1 MVKRVVASCSV
12 ALMALLMT
20 SISPGIAHAGGANDY
35 EVHNLVANLMGVAD
49 HTDPNLVNAWGL
61 AAGPTTPWWV
71 ADNET
76 SVSTL
81 YDGTGAAMS
90 LVVGVAG
97 NPTGTVFNGGT
108 GFKVRHGG
116 VSAPSLFL
124 FDTEAGTIRGWNPGV
139 PPPAP
144 STHSFKVVDKSKQDA
159 VFKGLAI
166 ASTHRGD
173 LIYATDFHNGR
184 VDVFDEHFHRVLR
197 DRFVDPQLPKH
208 YAPFGIQTIRGAVFV
223 TYAKQDPNSDDEL
236 HGAGFGFVDK
246 YSLRGRLLARV
257 ASRNALNAPWGLAWA
272 PQSFGKFG
280 GDLLVGNFGD
290 GKINAY
296 AWSNGHYHWEGV
308 LRDAMGSPIS
318 IDGLWALEF
327 GMGGGG
333 ASGPKTTL
341 FFTAGPNDE
350 SEGLFGSIVA
360 TPVY

>member
-12 ALMALLMT
+12 TLMT
-20 SISPGIAHAGGANDY
+20 LLVMAVSPGVAHAGSSNAY
-35 EVHNLVANLMGVAD
+35 QVHNLVADRMGAAD

-81 YDGTGAAMS
+81 YDGTGAAIP
-90 LVVGVAG
+90 LVVSVAG

-108 GFKVRHGG
+108 GFEVHHAG

-139 PPPAP
+139 PPPMP
-144 STHSFKVVDKSKQDA
+144 STMSFKVVDKSNQDA

-166 ASTHRGD
+166 ASTNAGD
-173 LIYATDFHNGR
+173 LLYATDFHNGR
-184 VDVFDEHFHRVLR
+184 VDVFDEQFHQVLR
-197 DRFVDPQLPKH
+197 HRFVDPNLPNN
-208 YAPFGIQTIRGAVFV
+208 YAPFGIQTIGNAVYV

-246 YSLRGRLLARV
+246 YSTRGHLLARV
-257 ASRNALNAPWGLAWA
+257 ASRGALNAPWGIAWA
-272 PQSFGKFG
+272 PKDFGAFS

-290 GKINAY
+290 GRINAY
-296 AWSNGHYHWEGV
+296 ASCSGHSHWAGV
-308 LRDAMGSPIS
+308 LKDAMGKPIW

-327 GMGGGG
+327 GNG
-333 ASGPKTTL
+333 AAAGPTGTL
-341 FFTAGPNDE
+341 FFTAGPDDE
-350 SEGLFGSIVA
+350 SNGLFGTI
-360 TPVY
+360 TPSP